1 MTWRRR
7 HAPTAIT
14 IALVL
19 LLAACGGGG
28 DGRATQAVSSPSSG
42 WAVRAPAA
50 KGELDGFTW
59 ALPYEAAT
67 LDPIKS
73 WSYPE
78 NTILANLCESV
89 VHLTPELKLEP
100 GLASKVDTSDPKKV
114 VLTVRNGVRF
124 WDGSAMT
131 AEDVA
136 FSLNRNLQP
145 ELGGYFGPFWRNV
158 GSVAVTGPS
167 EVTVTLK
174 QPDVL
179 FWKILAMASGAVS
192 KQAYVKGK
200 VALVLDQVE
209 SLDDQRCLDA
219 VAELA

>member
-1 MTWRRR
+1 MGSWRRPTDLLPGVRRPNRWAICRLR

-14 IALVL
+14 ITLAL
-19 LLAACGGGG
+19 LLAACAGGGD
-28 DGRATQAVSSPSSG
+28 DGRATQAVSSPSGG
-42 WAVRAPAA
+42 WTVQAPAA
-50 KGELDGFTW
+50 KGELDSFTW

-124 WDGSAMT
+124 WDGSVMT
-131 AEDVA
+131 AEDVGSA
-136 FSLNRNLQP
+136 STGTFNRS
-145 ELGGYFGPFWRNV
+145 WAAT
-158 GSVAVTGPS
+158 SVR
-167 EVTVTLK
+167 
-174 QPDVL
+174 
-179 FWKILAMASGAVS
+179 SGATWTR
-192 KQAYVKGK
+192 
-200 VALVLDQVE
+200 LP
-209 SLDDQRCLDA
+209 
-219 VAELA
+219 